1 MLINIYDNC
10 KKIEQEN
17 KGTVKEIKNFFDY
30 YNTSVIKDLERKV

>member
-1 MLINIYDNC
+1 MIIA

-30 YNTSVIKDLERKV
+30 YNASVIKDLERKV